1 MGRLRVHDWE
11 SWQTYRKDRDPPPWI
26 KVHRRIVHNVKWASL
41 SDAERGQLL
50 AIWVLAADDDGHI
63 PDCPVIVRKL
73 CMMDS
78 EPDLGRLVDL
88 GFLDTVT
95 TSRRHP
101 DVNLTPEGSHAAVT
115 GAEELQN
122 ESVVTNGRGTRYEPD
137 VNVTSSWRQHDA
149 LEAEAEAETEDIS
162 VPSELLALM
171 RSGDT
176 IYTVEKAYAL
186 VKAAGLSDEEVIA
199 ARRAVCEQ
207 TERRYWKALP
217 TWLREIA
224 SGGLVKPDTSA
235 SDARKQRREY
245 ERELEARIKSEIA

>member
-50 AIWVLAADDDGHI
+50 AIWVLAADDDGYI

-78 EPDLGRLVDL
+78 ELDLWRLVDL

-95 TSRRHP
+95 TSRRQR
-101 DVNLTPEGSHAAVT
+101 DANVTASGGQGAVT
-115 GAEELQN
+115 SAH
-122 ESVVTNGRGTRYEPD
+122 ESLDDEGVSDGTGTRYEPD

-162 VPSELLALM
+162 VPSQLFSLM

-224 SGGLVKPDTSA
+224 SGGLVRPDTSA
-235 SDARKQRREY
+235 ADARKQRREY
-245 ERELEARIKSEIA
+245 ERELEARIQGDIA

>member
-50 AIWVLAADDDGHI
+50 AIWVLAADDDGYI

-78 EPDLGRLVDL
+78 EPDLWRLVDL

-95 TSRRHP
+95 ASRRQR
-101 DVNLTPEGSHAAVT
+101 DANVTASGGQGAVT
-115 GAEELQN
+115 SSH
-122 ESVVTNGRGTRYEPD
+122 ESHDDEGVSDGTGTRYEPD

-162 VPSELLALM
+162 VPSELFALM

-186 VKAAGLSDEEVIA
+186 VRAAGLSDEEVVA

-224 SGGLVKPDTSA
+224 SGGLVRPDTSA
-235 SDARKQRREY
+235 ADARKQRREY
-245 ERELEARIKSEIA
+245 ERELEARIQGDIS